1 MIKNKKLTEELKN
14 FKNEKGLNNYRKTIV
29 HCTDK
34 DTVELFSN
42 LYKKKYPIITKI
54 VKEEIKDYL
63 TNSVVS
69 YPEDHPFKPRN
80 NAIND
85 VDDND
90 YNRVRYIMLKKK

>member
-1 MIKNKKLTEELKN
+1 MSKNKKLTEELKN
-14 FKNEKGLNNYRKTIV
+14 FKNEEGLNNYRRTII

-34 DTVELFSN
+34 DTVKLFSN

-63 TNSVVS
+63 TNSIDS
-69 YPEDHPFKPRN
+69 YPEDYPFKPRN
-80 NAIND
+80 NAND
-85 VDDND
+85 HVDDDD